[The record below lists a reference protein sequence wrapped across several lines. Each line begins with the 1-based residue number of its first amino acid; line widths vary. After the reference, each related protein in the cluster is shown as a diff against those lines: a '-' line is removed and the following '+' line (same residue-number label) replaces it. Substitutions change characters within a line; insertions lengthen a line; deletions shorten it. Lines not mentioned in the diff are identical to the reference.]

1 MQRAHILLPRENLAA
16 TVWTVLTS
24 GRPWPVADFRIARI
38 TRESKLREDVHGKV
52 ASLPEPRSDDCEK
65 SDPIKALADPVELVV
80 MRVIRSVLTK
90 ECATRASEFLAFG
103 RAPFEA

>member
-1 MQRAHILLPRENLAA
+1 ME
-16 TVWTVLTS
+16 
-24 GRPWPVADFRIARI
+24 
-38 TRESKLREDVHGKV
+38 EDVHGKV
-52 ASLPEPRSDDCEK
+52 ASLPAPRSNDREK
-65 SDPIKALADPVELVV
+65 IDTVKALADTVELVV

>member
-38 TRESKLREDVHGKV
+38 ARESKLQENVHGKV
-52 ASLPEPRSDDCEK
+52 ASLPEPSSDDCEK
-65 SDPIKALADPVELVV
+65 SDTIKALASADTVELVV
-80 MRVIRSVLTK
+80 MRVIPGA
-90 ECATRASEFLAFG
+90 C
-103 RAPFEA
+103 